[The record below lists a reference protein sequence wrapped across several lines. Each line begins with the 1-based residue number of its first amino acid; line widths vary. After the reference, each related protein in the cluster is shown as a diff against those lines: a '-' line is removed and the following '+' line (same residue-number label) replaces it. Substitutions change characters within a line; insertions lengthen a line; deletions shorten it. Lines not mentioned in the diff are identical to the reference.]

1 MKIAHVVCV
10 YPPYKGGI
18 GNVAKDFASLM
29 EADNEVTVFTAA
41 KNNLKIKENR
51 MTKIEYLKPFLR
63 YGNGAFLPQLF
74 FKLKNF
80 DIVHLHYPF
89 FGASEA
95 VCLAKLF
102 FKKRFKLIIHY
113 HMDTDE
119 LSLFPR
125 VLSVFSM
132 IIFKPLFR
140 AADKITFASEDYILK
155 SGIKNFYQNNKQ
167 KFYLLPFGV
176 DTDKF
181 FPDPSK
187 KGKDKINILFVGGL
201 DKAHYFKGVDVLLK
215 ALGGI
220 LNDKI
225 ILNIIGR
232 GDMLAEYK
240 KIAKETKV
248 ERFVN
253 FLGGVDDEE
262 LIKNYQKADIFVLPS
277 INSHEA
283 FGVVLLEAMACGT
296 PIVASDLPGVR
307 SVFENKQEGLFAEP
321 GNACNLR
328 KKINI
333 LIADKNLRGQMGAN
347 GKKLVDKKYS
357 FKILKERLE
366 KIYSI

>member
-29 EADNEVTVFTAA
+29 ESDNEVTIFTPAQ
-41 KNNLKIKENR
+41 NNLKFKENGGI
-51 MTKIEYLKPFLR
+51 KIKYLKPFLE

-74 FKLKNF
+74 FKLKDFN
-80 DIVHLHYPF
+80 IVHLHYPF
-89 FGASEA
+89 FGASET

-113 HMDTDE
+113 HMDTDS
-119 LSLFPR
+119 LSFFSKI
-125 VLSVFSM
+125 LSIFSK
-132 IIFKPLFR
+132 IIFKPLFNV
-140 AADKITFASEDYILK
+140 ADKITFASEGYILK
-155 SGIKNFYQNNKQ
+155 SKIKNFYQKNKQ

-181 FPDPSK
+181 FPNK
-187 KGKDKINILFVGGL
+187 NKREENKINILFVGGL
-201 DKAHYFKGVDVLLK
+201 DSAHYFKGVDILFK
-215 ALGGI
+215 ALGKV

-225 ILNIIGR
+225 TLDIIGQ
-232 GDMLAEYK
+232 GDMLVEYR
-240 KIAKETKV
+240 KIAKEIKM
-248 ERFVN
+248 ERHVN

-262 LIKNYQKADIFVLPS
+262 LVRNYQKADIFVLPS

-296 PIVASDLPGVR
+296 PVIASNLHGVR
-307 SVFENKQEGLFAEP
+307 SVFDNKQEGLFAEP
-321 GNACNLR
+321 GNISDLR
-328 KKINI
+328 EKINI
-333 LIADKNLRGQMGAN
+333 LIADKNLRKQMGAN

-366 KIYSI
+366 KIYNI

>member
-29 EADNEVTVFTAA
+29 ESDNKVTIFTPAQNDL
-41 KNNLKIKENR
+41 KLKDKGNVKIK
-51 MTKIEYLKPFLR
+51 YLKPFLK

-74 FKLKNF
+74 CKLKDF

-89 FGASEA
+89 FGASET
-95 VCLAKLF
+95 VCSAKIF

-113 HMDTDE
+113 HMDTGN
-119 LSLFPR
+119 LSFFSKI
-125 VLSVFSM
+125 LSIFSK
-132 IIFKPLFR
+132 IIFKPLFK

-155 SGIKNFYQNNKQ
+155 SKIKNFYQKNKQ

-176 DTDKF
+176 DVDKF
-181 FPDPSK
+181 FPDSSK
-187 KGKDKINILFVGGL
+187 KEKNKINILFVGGL

-215 ALGGI
+215 ALENI

-225 ILNIIGR
+225 ILNIVGQ
-232 GDMLAEYK
+232 GDMSDEYK
-240 KIAKETKV
+240 KTAKNTGIEKY
-248 ERFVN
+248 VN

-262 LIKNYQKADIFVLPS
+262 LIRNYQKADIFVLPS

-283 FGVVLLEAMACGT
+283 FGVVLLEAMACGV
-296 PIVASDLPGVR
+296 PVIASNLSGVR
-307 SVFENKQEGLFAEP
+307 SVFKDKQEGLFARPCDIFDLKE
-321 GNACNLR
+321 
-328 KKINI
+328 KINI
-333 LIADKNLRGQMGAN
+333 LIFDKNFRKQMGVNARR
-347 GKKLVDKKYS
+347 LACEKYS

-366 KIYSI
+366 EIYDL